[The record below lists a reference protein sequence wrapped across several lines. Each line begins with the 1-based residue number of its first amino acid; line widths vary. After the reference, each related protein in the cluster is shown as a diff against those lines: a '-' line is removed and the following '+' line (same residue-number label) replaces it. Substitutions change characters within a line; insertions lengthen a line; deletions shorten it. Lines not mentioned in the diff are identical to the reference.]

1 VDVWDRAFLIVRALG
16 KHAGVCKFYPFQG
29 DRATS
34 IYAYPN
40 GFSLATGPVGRDAF
54 ANRAAVDAPV
64 HAVAVVFDLVQ
75 PAVADRRLVHQA
87 RELRLDPFGRARCHS
102 EGEVELDLVSKSPV
116 SRSLRPNLTRCLP
129 LSDVVSEKAS
139 RSIHKRPKHLS
150 GQLFQF

>member
-40 GFSLATGPVGRDAF
+40 GFLVSDRSSGRDPF

-64 HAVAVVFDLVQ
+64 HAVAVVFDFVQ
-75 PAVADRRLVHQA
+75 PAAACRRLVYQA
-87 RELRLDPFGRARCHS
+87 RELRLDPLGWS
-102 EGEVELDLVSKSPV
+102 S
-116 SRSLRPNLTRCLP
+116 
-129 LSDVVSEKAS
+129 
-139 RSIHKRPKHLS
+139 
-150 GQLFQF
+150 